1 MMVFRKEF
9 NKVICSISYLIFIGV
24 LVIALS
30 SQGVI
35 NYREDKLEQPQ
46 TGQNY
51 GVKSEE
57 IPELIMP
64 AALESLYQEFS
75 MNSYVTYPIGFY
87 KKVRLNDSKQEEV
100 AQILSD
106 LTGIDRDSILHAA
119 NESVEE
125 GQEGAFIIG
134 DFADMTDNGDGSFSV
149 SRQEEEPEE
158 NPEEWD
164 LLPKTDLTYEEFQ
177 NAMARVD
184 TILGGGSQYAA
195 DSLRHFAKVPVT
207 YEEAVRE
214 YGLVKEYDRFTG
226 GYARLFCDYAGAMVC
241 SVFPVFLA
249 VVLSMKDKRA
259 RMAELV
265 YTSARSS
272 GSIVIVRYLAIL
284 CAVMLP
290 VIILSYISNVSVWK
304 LYPGM
309 ELDYLAPLKYDLLWL
324 LPSVM
329 IASAVGMCLTE
340 LTDIP
345 IAIAVQGFW
354 WFLDVNAG
362 YKTVESAYSLLRLAP
377 RHNAGTLSRFRTQ
390 DYMDHVPDLIAN
402 RLLMA
407 GLAVLLI
414 IITILIYE
422 RKRRGKQYGSHSI
435 KDFITG
441 FSHRSHE
448 SAA

>member
-1 MMVFRKEF
+1 M
-9 NKVICSISYLIFIGV
+9 
-24 LVIALS
+24 
-30 SQGVI
+30 
-35 NYREDKLEQPQ
+35 
-46 TGQNY
+46 
-51 GVKSEE
+51 
-57 IPELIMP
+57 
-64 AALESLYQEFS
+64 
-75 MNSYVTYPIGFY
+75 
-87 KKVRLNDSKQEEV
+87 
-100 AQILSD
+100 
-106 LTGIDRDSILHAA
+106 
-119 NESVEE
+119 
-125 GQEGAFIIG
+125 
-134 DFADMTDNGDGSFSV
+134 
-149 SRQEEEPEE
+149 
-158 NPEEWD
+158 
-164 LLPKTDLTYEEFQ
+164 DLTYEEFQ

-195 DSLRHFAKVPVT
+195 DSLISFAEVPVT

-214 YGLVKEYDRFTG
+214 YELVKEYDRFTG
-226 GYARLFCDYAGAMVC
+226 GYARLFCDYAGVMVC

-329 IASAVGMCLTE
+329 IVSAVGMCLTE
-340 LTDIP
+340 LTDMP
-345 IAIAVQGFW
+345 IAIAVQALW
-354 WFLDVNAG
+354 WFLDTNAG
-362 YKTVESAYSLLRLAP
+362 YKTVESAYSLLRLVP
-377 RHNAGTLSRFRTQ
+377 RHNADTLSRFCTQ
-390 DYMDHVPDLIAN
+390 DYIDHVPNLIVN

-407 GLAVLLI
+407 GIAVLLI

-422 RKRRGKQYGSHSI
+422 RKRRGKQYGSHNI

-441 FSHRSHE
+441 FSHRRHE